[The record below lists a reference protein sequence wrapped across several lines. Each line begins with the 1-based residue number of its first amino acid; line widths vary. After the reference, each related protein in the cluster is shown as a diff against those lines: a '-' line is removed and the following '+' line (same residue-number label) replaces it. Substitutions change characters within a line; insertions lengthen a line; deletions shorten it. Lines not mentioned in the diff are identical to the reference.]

1 MSDLFLPFL
10 LRSAPA
16 FLLCAASG
24 VLLVLALRGRK
35 IARYGVLLLL
45 FASIALFWVDVHFE
59 RYEVSVDIATKE
71 YWDGGGWEHY
81 YTTWWWYNDR
91 SFR

>member
-1 MSDLFLPFL
+1 MRDEFLPCL

-16 FLLCAASG
+16 FLLCAASA
-24 VLLVLALRGRK
+24 VLLVLALQGRT
-35 IARYGVLLLL
+35 IARYGAPLLL

-59 RYEVSVDIATKE
+59 RYDISVDIATKE

-91 SFR
+91 WFR